1 MAPRIHSAV
10 IVVSDQEVAL
20 AFYTGILGWEK
31 REDNQ
36 MSPDYRFLVV
46 APPGHTTGICLG
58 PEHIHGRPAPGIDSP
73 SDSDL
78 YLTTDDL
85 RADYERWSAAGVRFD
100 EEPAPMPWGGLGARF
115 VDPFGN
121 RFFITDGT

>member
-10 IVVSDQEVAL
+10 IVVSDQEAAL

-46 APPGHTTGICLG
+46 APPGRTTGICLG
-58 PEHIHGRPAPGIDSP
+58 ARVGI
-73 SDSDL
+73 
-78 YLTTDDL
+78 
-85 RADYERWSAAGVRFD
+85 G
-100 EEPAPMPWGGLGARF
+100 
-115 VDPFGN
+115 
-121 RFFITDGT
+121 